1 MSRELPA
8 QPNLEYLKKEA
19 KELLDARRPR
29 HSEWKLADAQHALA
43 REYGFESWP
52 KLRAHVDSVVPEPSP
67 LVGRWVSDI
76 AKSKRHPENL
86 FRRATL
92 EIAVAGN
99 VVTISHDGVDELGR
113 VDRGVNTIH
122 ADGVERV
129 HDHGI
134 RLTAQWASPRRLDLM
149 TTHAGLPARGATYE
163 VSPDGRSLT
172 VSTADQRILF
182 DRV

>member
-29 HSEWKLADAQHALA
+29 HPEWKLADAQHALA

-52 KLRAHVDSVVPEPSP
+52 KLRVHVDALTPEPSP
-67 LVGRWVSDI
+67 LAGRWVSDI

-92 EIAVAGN
+92 HIAVAGN
-99 VVTISHDGVDELGR
+99 AVTITHDGVDELGR

-134 RLTAQWASPRRLDLM
+134 HLTMSSARIDRPKPTL
-149 TTHAGLPARGATYE
+149 GPKRGAVPRFRFTE
-163 VSPDGRSLT
+163 
-172 VSTADQRILF
+172 
-182 DRV
+182 